1 MLASDAYARAGAR
14 EAALEVCQRAL
25 AISPDAPSVH
35 LALVRLYLGR
45 GWRERAIEKLT
56 LLDHLLALGPA
67 SGARRQIA
75 TLAAAHANGDPRML
89 ALASSVAIATAP
101 ADGEVAAT
109 TS

>member
-1 MLASDAYARAGAR
+1 M
-14 EAALEVCQRAL
+14 
-25 AISPDAPSVH
+25 
-35 LALVRLYLGR
+35 RLYLGR

-89 ALASSVAIATAP
+89 ALASSVAVATAPVTAPHAPP
-101 ADGEVAAT
+101 ADGEVAAAA
-109 TS
+109 S